1 MQTNLSSIKSRRAFI
16 ARQLDQLQSE
26 DEELATVEEILARLA
41 KAPRSTPGKR
51 RGRPPAQKAAGKVK
65 VKAKA
70 KAKNGAGRG
79 KRNGS
84 GLSQRELVLAALKKP
99 GAGWMDV
106 RQIIAWVKEN
116 HGVTMPPRSISPLL
130 SNLKKTGA
138 IVRNGRRVSLP
149 VRAKGRG

>member
-1 MQTNLSSIKSRRAFI
+1 MQTNLSSIKARRAFI
-16 ARQLDQLQSE
+16 ARQLNQLQSE
-26 DEELATVEEILARLA
+26 DDELATVEEILARLA

-51 RGRPPAQKAAGKVK
+51 RGRPPAQKAVGKSK

-70 KAKNGAGRG
+70 KKGAGRG
-79 KRNGS
+79 KRNGA

-116 HGVTMPPRSISPLL
+116 HGVAMPPRSISPLL
-130 SNLKKTGA
+130 SNLKKSGA
-138 IVRNGRRVSLP
+138 IVRTGRRVALP
-149 VRAKGRG
+149 ERAKARS